1 MNNMTKLVPLVL
13 LASLTACQGGNQPE
27 VTGPAADAAAPAAS
41 TQPATEVAP
50 AQVQQSASFDLPP
63 GAIASIRIQ
72 PTASSPGRVTFSRL
86 ALVDGDAGTE
96 IDLCADRRLQLVRSR
111 KVRASAGGCEIE
123 FGNGAG
129 TGWMVPGQLRNLPA
143 SSAPRKLEVQAHGD
157 LTSSFRVYL
166 DVGQGYGSKDMLQ
179 ADNGAAAP
187 AAGG

>member
-1 MNNMTKLVPLVL
+1 MNYKTKLVPLAL
-13 LASLTACQGGNQPE
+13 IASLAACQGGSQPE
-27 VTGPAADAAAPAAS
+27 ATEPAADAAKPAENA
-41 TQPATEVAP
+41 QPASATTP
-50 AQVQQSASFDLPP
+50 VQKQQAASFDLPA

-96 IDLCADRRLQLVRSR
+96 IDLCADRRLQLVRSK
-111 KVRASAGGCEIE
+111 KVGASAAGCEIE

-129 TGWMVPGQLRNLPA
+129 TGWMVPSKLRNLPA
-143 SSAPRKLEVQAHGD
+143 STTPRKLEVQANGD
-157 LTSSFRVYL
+157 LTSAFRVYL

-187 AAGG
+187 VAGG